1 MAFFRSMEK
10 ESKKGECVDDYSSP
24 SSIQDLHKAVK
35 SKAQCTPVLDQL
47 GWALTVKLKK
57 TRRLQDK

>member
-1 MAFFRSMEK
+1 MVFFRSMEK
-10 ESKKGECVDDYSSP
+10 ASKKGECPDDYSSP
-24 SSIQDLHKAVK
+24 SSIQDLHIAVK

>member
-1 MAFFRSMEK
+1 MGFFRSMEK
-10 ESKKGECVDDYSSP
+10 ASKKGECLGDYSSP
-24 SSIQDLHKAVK
+24 SSIQDLHMAVK
-35 SKAQCTPVLDQL
+35 SKAQCSPVLDQL